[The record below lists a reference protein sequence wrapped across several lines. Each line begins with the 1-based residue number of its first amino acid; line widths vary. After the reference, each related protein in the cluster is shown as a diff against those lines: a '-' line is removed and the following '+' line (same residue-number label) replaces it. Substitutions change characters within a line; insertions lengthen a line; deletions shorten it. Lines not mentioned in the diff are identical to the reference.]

1 MSGPAV
7 IIGATGGIGGAI
19 ADALEEEG
27 GTVLRFGRSLAGAGQ
42 LDLTDEATIEA
53 AAARVGAGP
62 APSLVVIATGLLHED
77 GHGPEKALKELDAD
91 WLTKSYAVNAIG
103 PALAMKHFVPLL
115 PKTGEPKLAVLS
127 ARVGSIGDNLL
138 GGWWSYRMAKAALNM
153 AVKNA
158 AVESRRR
165 SERSIIV
172 GLHPGTVDTAL
183 SRPFQANVPAAQ
195 LFKADRAAVQLLDV
209 LDGLKPKDS
218 GKLFAWDGAE
228 IPA

>member
-7 IIGATGGIGGAI
+7 VIGATGGIGGAI

-27 GTVLRFGRSLAGAGQ
+27 GTVLRFGRSLAGAAH
-42 LDLTDEATIEA
+42 LDLTDEASIAA
-53 AAARVGAGP
+53 AAARVATGP
-62 APSLVVIATGLLHED
+62 TPSLVVIATGLLHD
-77 GHGPEKALKELDAD
+77 GEHGPEKALKELDSD
-91 WLTKSYAVNAIG
+91 WLMRSYAVNAVG
-103 PALAMKHFVPLL
+103 PTLAMKHFVPLL
-115 PKTGEPKLAVLS
+115 PKAGEPKLAVLS

-153 AVKNA
+153 AVKNTA
-158 AVESRRR
+158 IEARRR

-183 SRPFQANVPAAQ
+183 SRPFQANVPAGQ
-195 LFKADRAAVQLLDV
+195 LFDPGRAAVQLLDV

-228 IPA
+228 IPY

>member
-27 GTVLRFGRSLAGAGQ
+27 GTVLRFGRSLAGAGH

-77 GHGPEKALKELDAD
+77 GYGPEKALKEVDAD
-91 WLTKSYAVNAIG
+91 WLMKSYAVNAVG

-158 AVESRRR
+158 AIESRRR

-209 LDGLKPKDS
+209 LDGLTPKDS